1 MLKDII
7 FMVKATSKK
16 TGLSSLLPCAKELK
30 KELLQT
36 SMDNIIL
43 LARLYQTERLVQ
55 VVPVQVGVQKRVSE
69 LRSRGWYV
77 VAGDSVD

>member
-1 MLKDII
+1 
-7 FMVKATSKK
+7 
-16 TGLSSLLPCAKELK
+16 
-30 KELLQT
+30 
-36 SMDNIIL
+36 MDNIIL